1 MNYQE
6 ARPLK
11 RMPMAHIVNVTGK
24 SHLENAIYHFSGFET
39 KTFRI
44 ILGLSAIYL

>member
-1 MNYQE
+1 MNYPE

-24 SHLENAIYHFSGFET
+24 SHLENAIYHFS
-39 KTFRI
+39 FRI